1 MNYKLVSI
9 DSKDDLVIHED
20 NVVTDEQAMPTVQN
34 VLTLNLAMFGVNFE
48 DFFHR
53 KATTFL

>member
-20 NVVTDEQAMPTVQN
+20 NVVTDEQAMPT
-34 VLTLNLAMFGVNFE
+34 L
-48 DFFHR
+48 
-53 KATTFL
+53 